1 MNRKEMKDQI
11 MSSSNL
17 KNLLESA
24 PETTDI
30 IENFL
35 NGKYM
40 EF

>member
-1 MNRKEMKDQI
+1 MNRKEMKEI
-11 MSSSNL
+11 LGSSNF
-17 KNLLESA
+17 KNLMETA